1 MNARIAVAVNPHLSD
16 TIFAKASGAGVSGV
30 ALIRISGPDAGA
42 ALVALGKRALPK
54 PRLATL
60 AKLYNPQTDDAIDE
74 ALVLW
79 FPAPNS
85 FTGEDVC
92 ELHIHG
98 GIAVVAGVL
107 GALGEIKNLRPAEPG
122 EFTRRAFLN
131 DKLDLTQV
139 EGLADLVAA
148 ETEAQL
154 KQALIQS
161 EGGLGTLY
169 DEWRSR
175 LVRALALVEAAL
187 DFSDEE
193 LPDDIT
199 AGAIKTA
206 TEVLQKIEQHI
217 NDAHRGERL
226 RTGVRMVILGPP
238 NAGKS
243 SIMNALAKRDAAIVS
258 DIAGTTRDV
267 VEVHLNLGGYPL
279 LLADTAGLRGEGGE
293 AGGTAD
299 TIELEGV
306 RRARDWAK
314 RADLKLCLFDGAKLP
329 MLDKETEDLIDENTI
344 VCINKLDALSDA
356 LPDKINGQN
365 VLSVSVK
372 TGDGMDELLSVLK
385 KRVENILAVST
396 DAPLPTRERHRHAL
410 KECAASLKRFIGDNK
425 NATATLT
432 SELAAEDLRLAV
444 RALGRITG
452 RVDVEE
458 LLDVIFAEFCIGK

>member
-1 MNARIAVAVNPHLSD
+1 MDANPYLGD
-16 TIFAKASGAGVSGV
+16 TIFAKASGAGVAGV
-30 ALIRISGPDAGA
+30 AVVRISGPDCKT
-42 ALVALGKRALPK
+42 ALETLSHKPLPP

-60 AKLYNPQTDDAIDE
+60 SRLYHPITNNALDD

-79 FPAPNS
+79 FPAPHS
-85 FTGEDVC
+85 FTGEDIC
-92 ELHIHG
+92 ELHLHG
-98 GIAVVAGVL
+98 GIAVVSGVFD
-107 GALGEIKNLRPAEPG
+107 ALSQIKKLRPAEPG

-131 DKLDLTQV
+131 NKMDLTRV

-154 KQALIQS
+154 KQALVQA
-161 EGGLGTLY
+161 EGGLGKVY

-199 AGAIKTA
+199 SGAVNAA
-206 TEVLQKIEQHI
+206 TEVLREIEKHLV
-217 NDAHRGERL
+217 DARRGERL

-243 SIMNALAKRDAAIVS
+243 SLMNALAKRDAAIVS

-267 VEVHLNLGGYPL
+267 VEVHLNLDGYPL
-279 LLADTAGLRGEGGE
+279 LLADTAGLRG
-293 AGGTAD
+293 ADAGTAD

-306 RRARDWAK
+306 RRARDWAVK
-314 RADLKLCLFDGAKLP
+314 ADLKLCLFDGAMLP
-329 MLDKETEDLIDENTI
+329 MLDRETEALIDTNTI
-344 VCINKLDALSDA
+344 VCINKSDA
-356 LPDKINGQN
+356 LGGSVPNKIKNEN
-365 VLSVSVK
+365 VVCVSVK
-372 TGDGMDELLSVLK
+372 TNAGMDDLLAALK
-385 KRVENILAVST
+385 ARVENILSVSG

-410 KECAASLKRFIGDNK
+410 GECSSSLRRFIEGKNK
-425 NATATLT
+425 LA
-432 SELAAEDLRLAV
+432 ELAAEDLRLAV

-452 RVDVEE
+452 RVDVED